1 MAKNKPAT
9 KEITYV
15 GLYESKEL
23 RKSLLT
29 SAKELLILMKDLQV
43 QKIKNKSRIEAL
55 KKLENDLKSIDS
67 IGKSIIE
74 LLPKSKIT
82 LSRTTK
88 AEKRQTDKKME
99 STEIR
104 NDELSTIDAQIRK
117 IESLLKNI

>member
-1 MAKNKPAT
+1 MAKNKPET